1 MSSPDYVTQNEYPL
15 DDDTTLMST
24 TDLHSYMTHTNDTFV
39 QVSGFT
45 LQELLGQPHNIVRH
59 PDMPKAAFADMW
71 YTLQKGEPWSG
82 IVKNRRK
89 NGDHYWVRA
98 NAVPMVRNGKVTGY
112 MSIRT
117 RATEDEVAAVEP
129 LYKALNEGRCKKRI
143 HKGLVV
149 RKGWLGKLP
158 AMPLRWR
165 VRSVMAVLFAVMA
178 ATLVASAAGW
188 ASLAAAA
195 VVMLLGTLVFEQQIV
210 RPVENVA
217 RQALRVATGER
228 NSVQHLNRSDELGLT
243 LRAVGQLGLMC
254 RWLINDVSS
263 QVVSVRDGSDRL
275 AQGNEDLND
284 RTRQTVANVQQ
295 TVATMNQMAA
305 SVQSNSETA
314 AAVDKL
320 SMAASS
326 AATQGGTVMQ
336 TVVKTMDDIA
346 DSTQRIGSITS
357 LINDI
362 AFQTN
367 ILALNAAVEA
377 ARAGEQGKGF
387 AVVAGE
393 VRHLASRSANAAN
406 DIRKLIDASASKVQS
421 GADQVHAAGRTMDD
435 IVEQV
440 KNVTQLIA
448 QISHATSEQATGLTE
463 LTRAVA
469 ELDSITQKNADL
481 VEESAQISAM
491 VKHRA
496 GRLEDAVTVLH

>member
-1 MSSPDYVTQNEYPL
+1 MSSQPYVTQREYPL
-15 DDDTTLMST
+15 NDDTTLMST
-24 TDLHSYMTHTNDTFV
+24 TDLHSVMTHTNDTFV
-39 QVSGFT
+39 QVSGYQ
-45 LQELLGQPHNIVRH
+45 LDELLGQPHNLVRH

-71 YTLQKGEPWSG
+71 YTLQQGEPWSG

-98 NAVPMVRNGKVTGY
+98 NAVPMVRNGQMTGY

-117 RATEDEVAAVEP
+117 RATADEIAAVEP
-129 LYKALNEGRCKKRI
+129 LYKALNEGRCKKRV

-149 RKGWLGKLP
+149 GKGLLGKVP

-165 VRSVMAVLFAVMA
+165 VRSVMAGLFAVLA
-178 ATLVASAAGW
+178 ATLVASHAGW
-188 ASLAAAA
+188 VALVASA
-195 VVMLLGTLVFEQQIV
+195 VVMLLGTMLFEQQIV
-210 RPVENVA
+210 RPIENVA
-217 RQALRVATGER
+217 RQALKVATGER
-228 NSVQHLNRSDELGLT
+228 NSVEHLNRSDELGLT

-263 QVVSVRDGSDRL
+263 QVVSVRDGSDKL
-275 AQGNEDLND
+275 AKGNEDLND

-295 TVATMNQMAA
+295 TVTTMNQMAA

-314 AAVDKL
+314 VAADKL
-320 SMAASS
+320 SMAASG
-326 AATQGGTVMQ
+326 AASEGGNAMQ
-336 TVVKTMDDIA
+336 TVVKTMDEIA
-346 DSTQRIGSITS
+346 DSTQRIGSITK

-421 GADQVHAAGRTMDD
+421 GSDQVHAAGRTMDD

-440 KNVTQLIA
+440 QNVTRLIA
-448 QISHATSEQATGLTE
+448 QISHSTSEQATGLSD

-469 ELDSITQKNADL
+469 ELNGITQKNADL
-481 VEESAQISAM
+481 VEESARVSAM